1 MWKESGQGSRDVS
14 CCEVVE
20 DSKDDWTDCFV
31 SLFRLVLNFSY
42 TNVFGLE
49 FWKGF
54 GLWFWIF
61 TVMKSSSQGHEV
73 YHIVLRAWFD
83 SCF

>member
-1 MWKESGQGSRDVS
+1 MWCKRKRACGVDLFGFKVTRRRVESGQGSRDVS

-61 TVMKSSSQGHEV
+61 T
-73 YHIVLRAWFD
+73 W
-83 SCF
+83 